1 MNKSLNFA
9 YVNIHVLKR
18 EDLWHHR
25 DDGVLRSP
33 SLARAA
39 HATDSAVKM
48 AAAEGARSGWSRTE
62 RPQTGPL

>member
-1 MNKSLNFA
+1 MINSPNFA
-9 YVNIHVLKR
+9 YVNIHVLKER
-18 EDLWHHR
+18 IFGITAMIVCCAL
-25 DDGVLRSP
+25 

-48 AAAEGARSGWSRTE
+48 AAAEGARSGWSRTG